1 MNNWINI
8 VGGNVGFCGRC
19 GRGRWIVRWNV
30 NSFIPGGRQWMMMEE
45 LKGQSRMYEIWKK
58 RRFRFEEWKVVFIEN
73 NMTCNIDSTRRDMKT
88 FIPKMIFV
96 VSYERAECGM
106 ERKFSRVIWTKE
118 WPTLAAKKI

>member
-1 MNNWINI
+1 
-8 VGGNVGFCGRC
+8 VDE
-19 GRGRWIVRWNV
+19 
-30 NSFIPGGRQWMMMEE
+30 MMEE

-96 VSYERAECGM
+96 VSYERAECGT

>member
-1 MNNWINI
+1 MR
-8 VGGNVGFCGRC
+8 FGRRE
-19 GRGRWIVRWNV
+19 GAR
-30 NSFIPGGRQWMMMEE
+30 
-45 LKGQSRMYEIWKK
+45 K
-58 RRFRFEEWKVVFIEN
+58 FRFEEWKVVFIEN

-96 VSYERAECGM
+96 VSYERAECGT